1 MFVVI
6 SIMIG
11 GIALGFLLRKQRITG
26 IHRVITALI
35 WLLLFLLGTEVGGN
49 RRIME
54 SLHTLGVEAVVIT
67 LACVAGS
74 CVCAWGLW
82 KVLYGRKEAE
92 Q

>member
-1 MFVVI
+1 MFTVI

-49 RRIME
+49 RQIME
-54 SLHTLGVEAVVIT
+54 NLHTLGVEALVIT
-67 LACVAGS
+67 LGCILGS
-74 CVCAWGLW
+74 SILAWGLW

-92 Q
+92 R

>member
-1 MFVVI
+1 MFTVI
-6 SIMIG
+6 TIMIG
-11 GIALGFLLRKQRITG
+11 GIALGFLLRKQRIVG
-26 IHRVITALI
+26 VHRLITALI

-67 LACVAGS
+67 LACVCGS

-82 KVLYGRKEAE
+82 KWLYGRKEAE